1 MRRKLALPPASP
13 KRLRL
18 QRAIVGAMVARAL
31 LAYAGFGL
39 ALALLARPAWR
50 AIEQG
55 SNLTIGLVV
64 AGVIG
69 AYAVA
74 GGALCVSFIAQ
85 LRHWPPPGAPCAF
98 NGAHFA
104 RTWPWAAPRVV
115 AQLGLAGL
123 GHEAR

>member
-13 KRLRL
+13 KRLRR
-18 QRAIVGAMVARAL
+18 QRAVVGAMAARAL
-31 LAYAGFGL
+31 MAYAGFGV

-55 SNLTIGLVV
+55 SNLTIALVA

-74 GGALCVSFIAQ
+74 GGALCVSFVAQ
-85 LRHWPPPGAPCAF
+85 LRHWPPPGPPCAF
-98 NGAHFA
+98 NGARFA
-104 RTWPWAAPRVV
+104 REWPWAAPKVL
-115 AQLGLAGL
+115 AQLGQAGL
-123 GHEAR
+123 GHEPR